1 MGQSLL
7 VTEAIMR
14 GKTQSLLPGVCRLGR
29 EIDKQANVVTSGIH
43 ALMKE
48 EPGFKGAQSRGTTS
62 VGRVEDGFSGEETSN
77 GN

>member
-7 VTEAIMR
+7 VTDAIAL

-29 EIDKQANVVTSGIH
+29 WIDKQASIVTNGIH

-48 EPGFKGAQSRGTTS
+48 EPGFKGAQSRGTIN
-62 VGRVEDGFSGEETSN
+62 VGRVEDGFSGEDTSN